1 MRFIVAD
8 VGGTNSRLAL
18 ADETGVNTTT
28 IRSYRNK
35 TSRSFQDII
44 ADYAAAHAVA
54 SVEACC
60 IAVAGPVTSQTAR
73 LTNRDWTIDAGH
85 IAGQVSAR
93 RVVLVNDLAA
103 LGNAVEDLTAVQL
116 LSLRPDLSPATG
128 NRQSLIVGM
137 GTGLNVCAIRHH
149 ADQSPTCLSVEYGHC
164 GLPMVLADLLA
175 SEFGEQAAVF
185 KTVEDCLSGRGLE
198 QLYSAASGGIQKLGA
213 DITATAEQGSDP
225 AAIRVMALYMQ
236 MLGIL
241 CEQLFFQYLP
251 LEGIYFSGSVARGIL
266 GASTPDGLARQGGS
280 QSEILCRFDHV
291 PMQLITDDS
300 AALVGCQKLLTG

>member
-18 ADETGVNTTT
+18 ADETGVNSAS
-28 IRSYRNK
+28 IRNYKNK
-35 TSRSFQDII
+35 AAGSFQDII
-44 ADYAAAHAVA
+44 ADYTAVHAVA

-73 LTNRDWTIDAGH
+73 LTNRDWTIDARQ

-103 LGNAVEDLTAVQL
+103 LGNAVEDLSAAQL
-116 LSLRPDLSPATG
+116 LSLRPNLTSAAG
-128 NRQSLIVGM
+128 NGQSLIVGM

-149 ADQSPTCLSVEYGHC
+149 ADKSPTCLSVEYGHC
-164 GLPMVLADLLA
+164 GLPMALAGLLA
-175 SEFGEQAAVF
+175 SEFGERAAAF

-198 QLYSAASGGIQKLGA
+198 QLYSVASGDIRKHGAEITAASGH
-213 DITATAEQGSDP
+213 GSDP

-236 MLGIL
+236 MLRIL

-251 LEGIYFSGSVARGIL
+251 LEGIYFSGSVARGVL
-266 GASTPDGLARQGGS
+266 AACAPDGLARQGDTR
-280 QSEILCRFDHV
+280 SEILCQYDHV
-291 PMQLITDDS
+291 PMQLITDDG
-300 AALVGCQKLLTG
+300 AALVGCQKLLNG